1 MHSEAPGGDDRLRA
15 PAPAGGGDPELLR
28 GALDRAPTG
37 IAVADARLRW
47 LYANP
52 AFEQAAGLR
61 PGALVGRS
69 VDASPLAAAAPLL
82 AAALAGPGGDG
93 TVTGPLPSAGDGSGG
108 AAPELRLSCRRVLV
122 QGRTVG
128 VVAVIAE
135 VGAVSSG
142 GAAPGGGAP
151 HGAAPDGGADRAA
164 ARLAVV
170 KAAAGE
176 IGTTLDPDRTCA
188 ELAQFATAEG
198 LADIA
203 AVDLLPIGRTPHI
216 GDGVRLHRAALA
228 GDPVGGS
235 GAPAPAR
242 PGENVRHR
250 DGSPTAEALAT
261 GRPVSVDLAATGPA
275 AADPVGYRAAGVRYL
290 LVVPLTARGRT
301 LGVLHLGRLRAD
313 RAGFTE
319 LDLTLIGDL
328 AAHAA
333 LAIDNAQRYTRSQ
346 HVALDLQRALL
357 AEPANPHPNLEL
369 ATRYLPSGSSSVVG
383 GDWYETVRLPFGRT
397 LLVIG
402 DVMGHGVEAAVDMS
416 TYRSML
422 RYTASMD
429 LPPHRILRQLDT
441 LITENDS
448 SRPAT
453 CLLALADPARNR
465 WTLASAGHLPPALI
479 TPDHPTELLRLP
491 TGPPL
496 GTGLADYE
504 QTTRT
509 LTPGQTLLL
518 YTDGLVERRG
528 EDIDVSLARLAD
540 LPLPAAGDLDD
551 LLDAVLHQ
559 LSARPAED
567 DTALLA
573 ARPRPR

>member
-1 MHSEAPGGDDRLRA
+1 MHSEAPEGDDRARA

-28 GALDRAPTG
+28 GALDCAPTG
-37 IAVADARLRW
+37 IAVADAHLRW
-47 LYANP
+47 RYANP
-52 AFEQAAGLR
+52 AFERATGVQ
-61 PGALVGRS
+61 PGELVGRPAADS
-69 VDASPLAAAAPLL
+69 ALAAAAPLL
-82 AAALAGPGGDG
+82 ARALADPHDDG
-93 TVTGPLPSAGDGSGG
+93 TTGRLPPEGG
-108 AAPELRLSCRRVLV
+108 APGLRLSCRRVTV
-122 QGRTVG
+122 HGRTVG
-128 VVAVIAE
+128 VVAVLAAAAE
-135 VGAVSSG
+135 DRAAD
-142 GAAPGGGAP
+142 GAAGGE
-151 HGAAPDGGADRAA
+151 PDTGADRAA
-164 ARLAVV
+164 ARLATV
-170 KAAAGE
+170 KAASGE

-188 ELAQFATAEG
+188 ELARFATAEG

-216 GDGVRLHRAALA
+216 GDRVRLHRAALA
-228 GDPVGGS
+228 TGPLGGADTS
-235 GAPAPAR
+235 ALAR
-242 PGENVRHR
+242 PGGSVRHHH
-250 DGSPTAEALAT
+250 DSPTAEALDT
-261 GRPVSVDLAATGPA
+261 GRTVSIDLGSTPPA
-275 AADPVGYRAAGVRYL
+275 AGGGAAGADPAGYRAAGARHL
-290 LVVPLTARGRT
+290 LVVPLAARGHI
-301 LGVLHLGRLRAD
+301 LGVLQLGRLPGARP
-313 RAGFTE
+313 GFTDH
-319 LDLTLIGDL
+319 DLALIGDL
-328 AAHAA
+328 AGHAA
-333 LAIDNAQRYTRSQ
+333 LAIDNAQRYTGSQ

-357 AEPANPHPNLEL
+357 AKPANPHPNLEL

-441 LITENDS
+441 LITENES

-479 TPDHPTELLRLP
+479 TPGRPTELLQLP

-504 QTTRT
+504 QTIRP

-540 LPLPAAGDLDD
+540 LPLPASGDLDD
-551 LLDAVLHQ
+551 LLDTVLHH
-559 LSARPAED
+559 LAGRPADD